1 MKRKIKRYKVGME
14 SETFAISMVD
24 EPAIEQD
31 FIALAKDKEEI
42 KVALASEERHIC
54 YGPALIPNKDIYRNN
69 GKQEFYINFS
79 EESIQKMSQDFM
91 KEYRQHEVNLQHSG
105 EQTQDVFVV
114 ESWLVEDSYRDKA
127 NFLGFSVPKNT
138 WMIGMKVNNDE
149 VWNKIKSGE
158 LNGFSVESLISL
170 EEFSKDND
178 MEDNETFWTK
188 LKGIIN
194 DALGKSSYAEEELAE
209 EVKEQE
215 TEIIETE
222 LEEEKPVET
231 PPVEPKPEEPTDTPP
246 EPKEEPKE
254 PVNEPQ
260 DEPKEEPKKE
270 DNHLEELINN
280 LKAEIE
286 ALKEVNTGL
295 QEKVKDLGKAPSA
308 KPVKTNAKPTPE
320 TTYAAWRKQMA
331 EYLR

>member
-1 MKRKIKRYKVGME
+1 MARKIKRYKVGLE

-31 FIALAKDKEEI
+31 FIALAKDKEEV
-42 KVALASEERHIC
+42 KVTLASEERHIC
-54 YGPALIPNKDIYRNN
+54 YGPVLIPEKDIYRNN

-91 KEYRQHEVNLQHSG
+91 KEYRQHEVNLQHSD
-105 EQTQDVFVV
+105 EQASDVFVV
-114 ESWLVEDSYRDKA
+114 ESWLVEDPYKDKA
-127 NFLGFSVPKNT
+127 NYLGFNVPKNT

-170 EEFSKDND
+170 EEFAKQDD
-178 MEDNETFWTK
+178 MQENENFWTK

-194 DALGKSSYAEEELAE
+194 EALGKSSYAEEELAE
-209 EVKEQE
+209 EIKEQE

-246 EPKEEPKE
+246 EPKEEPVE
-254 PVNEPQ
+254 PENEPE
-260 DEPKEEPKKE
+260 EPKEEPKE
-270 DNHLEELINN
+270 DNNHLEELINN

-286 ALKEVNTGL
+286 ALKEVNEGL
-295 QEKVKDLGKAPSA
+295 QNKVKDLGKTPSA
-308 KPVKTNAKPTPE
+308 KPVKPNAKPKAE
-320 TTYAAWRKQMA
+320 DTYAAWRKQMA

>member
-1 MKRKIKRYKVGME
+1 MARKIKRYKVGLE

-31 FIALAKDKEEI
+31 FIALAKDNEEV
-42 KVALASEERHIC
+42 KVTLASEERHIC
-54 YGPALIPNKDIYRNN
+54 YGPVLIPEKDIYRNN

-91 KEYRQHEVNLQHSG
+91 KEYRQHEVNLQHSD
-105 EQTQDVFVV
+105 EQASDVFVV
-114 ESWLVEDSYRDKA
+114 ESWLVEDPYRDKA
-127 NFLGFSVPKNT
+127 NYLGFNVPKNT
-138 WMIGMKVNNDE
+138 WMIGMKVNNDD

-170 EEFSKDND
+170 EEFAKQDD
-178 MEDNETFWTK
+178 MQENENFWTK

-194 DALGKSSYAEEELAE
+194 EALGKSSYAEEELAE
-209 EVKEQE
+209 EIKEQE

-246 EPKEEPKE
+246 EPKEEPQEPEKE
-254 PVNEPQ
+254 PE
-260 DEPKEEPKKE
+260 EPKEEPKE
-270 DNHLEELINN
+270 DNNLEELIKN
-280 LKAEIE
+280 LNEEIK
-286 ALKEVNTGL
+286 ALKEMNEGL
-295 QEKVKDLGKAPSA
+295 KEKVKDISKQPSA
-308 KPVKTNAKPTPE
+308 KPIKANAKPNPE
-320 TTYAAWRKQMA
+320 TTYAAWREQVRSF
-331 EYLR
+331 LS